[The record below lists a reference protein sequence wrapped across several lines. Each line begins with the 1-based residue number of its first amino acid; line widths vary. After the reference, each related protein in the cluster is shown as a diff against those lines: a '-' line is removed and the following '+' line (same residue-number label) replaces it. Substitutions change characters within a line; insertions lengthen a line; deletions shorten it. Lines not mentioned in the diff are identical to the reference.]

1 MDGAVATLRMA
12 ARELQ
17 LASSADKPTYTR
29 IVAQLRRV
37 AEQLS
42 AAERRASQEAAEP
55 VDFAAI
61 WRDALPTPALVT
73 GAGQPVTLTCPIMS
87 WSKARRADLRALV
100 RGMVEYAF
108 TIGCDAIELR
118 VDDRAPARQTCVTE
132 LVVRAREFPDFLQ
145 QNLWKVVRS
154 RGGEVSTVSEP
165 EKSRIRFTLPIERRA
180 GRRSLLA
187 RISGGEIRGSC
198 RQAEVAF
205 LPSMQLF
212 SLSLPRFSFRR
223 LSRGNGVLINS
234 FRLLLPEDTGSR
246 GPQPYDR
253 SAIPSRP
260 IARRRRHS
268 GQQNHTAPFLPAAR
282 L

>member
-17 LASSADKPTYTR
+17 AASSADKPTYTR

-73 GAGQPVTLTCPIMS
+73 GAGQPVTLHLPDHVMVKGPAS
-87 WSKARRADLRALV
+87 DLRALV

-108 TIGCDAIELR
+108 TNGCDAIELR
-118 VDDRAPARQTCVTE
+118 VDGPAPARQTCVTE

-145 QNLWKVVRS
+145 RNLWKLVRS

-165 EKSRIRFTLPIERRA
+165 DKSRIRFTLPIERR
-180 GRRSLLA
+180 G
-187 RISGGEIRGSC
+187 
-198 RQAEVAF
+198 
-205 LPSMQLF
+205 
-212 SLSLPRFSFRR
+212 
-223 LSRGNGVLINS
+223 
-234 FRLLLPEDTGSR
+234 
-246 GPQPYDR
+246 
-253 SAIPSRP
+253 
-260 IARRRRHS
+260 
-268 GQQNHTAPFLPAAR
+268 AAACC
-282 L
+282 